1 MKFRIALVALPL
13 MIAAACHKTPDTTT
27 NQAVPAAALPAV
39 PAPAGKQWSDVV
51 SVTPD
56 GGYRMGNPNAALK
69 LVEFGSRTCP
79 HCAKFANEDFPTLQ
93 KDYVE
98 SGKVSF
104 EFRDFPIHDSLDM
117 APIILGRCVD
127 PSAYFPMLDQMM
139 ANQETLLAN
148 TSKID
153 NASLQGKSPSQMTI
167 ALAQQLGYLDFVKQR
182 GVPEAKAM
190 ACLNDQKNYAQVAAM
205 SSAAQSQYNVNS
217 TPTFVLN
224 GTVVDI
230 PLGVEPW
237 DAVQKALKAG
247 GA

>member
-1 MKFRIALVALPL
+1 
-13 MIAAACHKTPDTTT
+13 
-27 NQAVPAAALPAV
+27 
-39 PAPAGKQWSDVV
+39 
-51 SVTPD
+51 
-56 GGYRMGNPNAALK
+56 
-69 LVEFGSRTCP
+69 
-79 HCAKFANEDFPTLQ
+79 
-93 KDYVE
+93 
-98 SGKVSF
+98 
-104 EFRDFPIHDSLDM
+104 
-117 APIILGRCVD
+117 
-127 PSAYFPMLDQMM
+127 
-139 ANQETLLAN
+139 
-148 TSKID
+148 
-153 NASLQGKSPSQMTI
+153 MTI

>member
-153 NASLQGKSPSQMTI
+153 NASL
-167 ALAQQLGYLDFVKQR
+167 
-182 GVPEAKAM
+182 
-190 ACLNDQKNYAQVAAM
+190 
-205 SSAAQSQYNVNS
+205 
-217 TPTFVLN
+217 
-224 GTVVDI
+224 
-230 PLGVEPW
+230 
-237 DAVQKALKAG
+237 
-247 GA
+247 